1 MMMNIFQRIED
12 MRRAKRLQ
20 DLVQYFGVGFIMGAA
35 DVVPGVSGG
44 TMAFIFGI
52 YEKLINSIKIVSG
65 KALKLFIQGKFK
77 QALSLVPFSFL
88 IPLATG
94 LGLAVI
100 LLSSVLTYLL
110 ETQPVLVWSFFF
122 GLVVASISIV
132 SKRVTKWTAKEILA
146 AGVAAAAAYVIVGAV
161 PTETAATPLA
171 FLVSGAIAICAMILP
186 GVSGSFLLIILGK
199 YQQILMAV
207 QDKDFITLGIF
218 MVGAV
223 IGLALFSR
231 VLSWMFE
238 YHESFIISILTGFMI
253 GSLRKIWPWK
263 ETISSMVD
271 SHGKLVPIVQHNA
284 MPPAFD
290 THFLFAA
297 GLFLV
302 AMGLVIVI
310 EKSSKSKPESL

>member
-1 MMMNIFQRIED
+1 

-20 DLVQYFGVGFIMGAA
+20 DMLQYFGVGFIMGAA
-35 DVVPGVSGG
+35 DIVPGVSGG

-77 QALSLVPFSFL
+77 QALELVPFNFL
-88 IPLATG
+88 IPLGSG
-94 LGLAVI
+94 LMVAVV
-100 LLSSVLTYLL
+100 LLSSLLTYAL
-110 ETQPVLVWSFFF
+110 ETYPVFLWAFFF
-122 GLVVASISIV
+122 GLVVASIAIV
-132 SKRVTKWTAKEILA
+132 SKRVTKWSPKEIIA

-171 FLVSGAIAICAMILP
+171 FLISGAVAICAMILP

-207 QDKDFITLGIF
+207 QDRDIVTLGIF
-218 MVGAV
+218 MIGAV
-223 IGLALFSR
+223 IGLSLFSR
-231 VLSWMFE
+231 LLSWMFE
-238 YHESFIISILTGFMI
+238 YHENFIVAILTGFMI

-271 SHGKLVPIVQHNA
+271 SHGKLVPVVQHNS

-290 THFLFAA
+290 TNFFIAA
-297 GLFLV
+297 GLFLI
-302 AMGLVIVI
+302 AMGIVTYI
-310 EKSSKSKPESL
+310 EKTSRSKPPTL